1 MITEDITGNQAL
13 DEAVHAANIGSIS
26 PATASATLSA
36 AAALVGKGA
45 AERWISSNT
54 STPGQ
59 IQVSDPSVLVGAT
72 ATAEPGTG
80 NDPES
85 ATATPSVELAP
96 NNVTTTGNVITDA
109 GSQEDSEIEK
119 NSKEQQEGA
128 ESVVVKLEGQ
138 VSASRRRSSTSK
150 STAVTVAPRPLP
162 DLTCKLCPKLF
173 ENELELRRHEF
184 VDHKE
189 ERLVSR
195 TSEGRYYCLMHSCT
209 QTFVRR
215 HVMERH
221 FKTVHL
227 MVRDFPC
234 EKCDRAFADSS
245 TREAHLSAVHEKRKP
260 WVCTQCSSSFTQS
273 SSLGKHIRRFH
284 SGTVA
289 ANAAVDGNDSLP
301 MSHQQNE
308 PMSHPQQNEQ

>member
-1 MITEDITGNQAL
+1 MIMITEDITGNQAL
-13 DEAVHAANIGSIS
+13 DEAVHANNIGSIS

-45 AERWISSNT
+45 AERWISGNS

-59 IQVSDPSVLVGAT
+59 IPVVPDPSVLVGAT
-72 ATAEPGTG
+72 SQEESGSG
-80 NDPES
+80 NDPDS
-85 ATATPSVELAP
+85 TTVTPAVELAP
-96 NNVTTTGNVITDA
+96 NNEAISGDVITEA
-109 GSQEDSEIEK
+109 PIQEDGGIEK
-119 NSKEQQEGA
+119 SSKGDEGQA
-128 ESVVVKLEGQ
+128 DSVVATLDVRQ
-138 VSASRRRSSTSK
+138 ATPSRRRPSIRKSTS
-150 STAVTVAPRPLP
+150 VTVPPRPPP
-162 DLTCKLCPKLF
+162 DLNCRLCPKLF

-184 VDHKE
+184 IDHKD

-195 TSEGRYYCLMHSCT
+195 TTEGRYYCLMHSCT

-234 EKCDRAFADSS
+234 EKCDRSFADSS

-260 WVCTQCSSSFTQS
+260 WVCAQCSSSFTQS

-289 ANAAVDGNDSLP
+289 VDAAPDGI
-301 MSHQQNE
+301 E
-308 PMSHPQQNEQ
+308 TVHPK

>member
-26 PATASATLSA
+26 PATASATLTA

-45 AERWISSNT
+45 AERWISGNT
-54 STPGQ
+54 STPGP
-59 IQVSDPSVLVGAT
+59 IQVSDSSVLVGAT
-72 ATAEPGTG
+72 TPAEAGSG

-96 NNVTTTGNVITDA
+96 NNETTIGNVITEA
-109 GSQEDSEIEK
+109 ASQEDLEIEK
-119 NSKEQQEGA
+119 NSKGQQEGA
-128 ESVVVKLEGQ
+128 GSVVINLDTRQ
-138 VSASRRRSSTSK
+138 VTPSRRRSSSSK
-150 STAVTVAPRPLP
+150 STAVTVPPRPPP
-162 DLTCKLCPKLF
+162 DLTCRLCSKLF
-173 ENELELRRHEF
+173 ETELELRRHEF
-184 VDHKE
+184 IDHKD
-189 ERLVSR
+189 ERLVTR
-195 TSEGRYYCLMHSCT
+195 TAEGRYYCLMHSCT

-289 ANAAVDGNDSLP
+289 ANAACDD
-301 MSHQQNE
+301 NE
-308 PMSHPQQNEQ
+308 SMPPK